1 MCSPKG
7 GVGKTTITRC
17 LLVAGAQAGLSV
29 VGLDFDPQQSL
40 GKWATRREKTRQAL
54 PSETFVSVPVHS
66 FDLSECSL
74 IPSFYTVADWTTICF
89 NLSSRRSISQGL
101 RLNFGGTGM
110 QARTCPR
117 PYRIGA

>member
-1 MCSPKG
+1 MVDLSVCEIRHLIS
-7 GVGKTTITRC
+7 RF
-17 LLVAGAQAGLSV
+17 LLV
-29 VGLDFDPQQSL
+29 VGLAHEP
-40 GKWATRREKTRQAL
+40 
-54 PSETFVSVPVHS
+54 
-66 FDLSECSL
+66 SL

>member
-1 MCSPKG
+1 MRGDNLLLDVHQKLLRFG
-7 GVGKTTITRC
+7 QRQTQVGD
-17 LLVAGAQAGLSV
+17 V
-29 VGLDFDPQQSL
+29 VKAIRPADCHQV
-40 GKWATRREKTRQAL
+40 
-54 PSETFVSVPVHS
+54 ETPRLTVNP
-66 FDLSECSL
+66 SL

>member
-1 MCSPKG
+1 MK
-7 GVGKTTITRC
+7 KLLLIT
-17 LLVAGAQAGLSV
+17 
-29 VGLDFDPQQSL
+29 
-40 GKWATRREKTRQAL
+40 
-54 PSETFVSVPVHS
+54 
-66 FDLSECSL
+66 SL